1 MTVNRKKL
9 KGSVL
14 GFSLMLLSVL
24 LLSGITVVSV
34 SVLERKASF
43 ATQKSVIAFQAA
55 DSGAERVL
63 NIIYMRNSPAVAVLP
78 LGSLTIDASISI
90 LPLSGAVL
98 IACDFATNT
107 LTATNNAAPVY
118 TFNVVFYKNDGSR
131 VGCAETGWRDSV
143 VRIRVEGFFQRTS
156 RVVEIGIRQRV

>member
-1 MTVNRKKL
+1 MMAKKIKL

-14 GFSLMLLSVL
+14 GFSLLLLSLL

-43 ATQKSVIAFQAA
+43 ATQKSVIAFQGA

-63 NIIYMRNSPAVAVLP
+63 GVTYMGNSPSVALLAIGSPTANATISVLP
-78 LGSLTIDASISI
+78 LPGVVS
-90 LPLSGAVL
+90 
-98 IACDFATNT
+98 IACNGATNT
-107 LTATNNAAPVY
+107 LTATNNAAPAY
-118 TFNVVFYKNDGSR
+118 TFSVVFYKNDGTT

-143 VRIRVEGFFQRTS
+143 VRIRVEGFFRNTS
-156 RVVEIGIRQRV
+156 RVVEIGIRQRI